1 MGRFRSLISQSPAIV
16 ISVLA
21 ATLSLGGGAFASTHL
36 VAGPSQGPI
45 HTLRV
50 AHSQGAAHNAPSSL
64 TAGVSWN
71 TLILQNAWVSSNATF
86 NTGNPKVA
94 LQSNVVYLSGSMHQ
108 TTPGSAIFAFLP
120 STYRPT
126 HNMYIT
132 VYTNGG
138 TSGTLYIGN
147 DGTMEVFSSASCG
160 SGNAAQCFTS
170 LATVSYPINS

>member
-50 AHSQGAAHNAPSSL
+50 AHSQEAHSAASSL
-64 TAGVSWN
+64 ATGVTWQS
-71 TLILQNAWVSSNATF
+71 LVLQNAWASSNGTF
-86 NTGNPKVA
+86 GTGNPKVA
-94 LQSNVVYLSGSMHQ
+94 LQGNVVYLSGSMHQ

>member
-1 MGRFRSLISQSPAIV
+1 M
-16 ISVLA
+16 
-21 ATLSLGGGAFASTHL
+21 
-36 VAGPSQGPI
+36 
-45 HTLRV
+45 RV
-50 AHSQGAAHNAPSSL
+50 AHSQGAHSAATSL
-64 TAGVSWN
+64 TAGVSWQS
-71 TLILQNAWVSSNATF
+71 LVLQNAWASSNGTF
-86 NTGNPKVA
+86 GTGNPKVA

-126 HNMYIT
+126 HNLYIT

-138 TSGTLYIGN
+138 TSGTLYIGK
-147 DGTMEVFSSASCG
+147 DGTMMAFSSVGCG

>member
-1 MGRFRSLISQSPAIV
+1 MRRLRSIAARTPAIA
-16 ISVLA
+16 IAGLA
-21 ATLSLGGGAFASTHL
+21 VVLSLGGGALASTHL

-45 HTLRV
+45 HTMRV
-50 AHSQGAAHNAPSSL
+50 AHSQGAHSATSSL
-64 TAGVSWN
+64 TTGVSWQS
-71 TLILQNAWVSSNATF
+71 LVLQNAWASSNGTYG
-86 NTGNPKVA
+86 TGNPKVA
-94 LQSNVVYLSGSMHQ
+94 LQGNVVYLSGSLHQ
-108 TTPGSAIFAFLP
+108 STPGSSVFAFLP

-126 HNMYIT
+126 HNLYIT

-147 DGTMEVFSSASCG
+147 DGTMQAFSSASCG

>member
-71 TLILQNAWVSSNATF
+71 TLILQNAWVSSNSIYA
-86 NTGNPKVA
+86 TGNPKVA
-94 LQSNVVYLSGSMHQ
+94 LQGNVVYLSGSMHQ
-108 TTPGSAIFAFLP
+108 TTPGSPVFAFLP
-120 STYRPT
+120 STFRPT
-126 HNMYIT
+126 HNLYIT

-138 TSGTLYIGN
+138 TSGTLYIGK
-147 DGTMEVFSSASCG
+147 DGTMEAFSSASCG